1 MPTVSGLV
9 PDWNDFGGW
18 RGVSCGQRPAARYRT
33 LTKVTLRLFD
43 TASRAV
49 REFRPVTHGKA
60 SVYLCGPT
68 VQGAPHLGHLRSAVC
83 FDILVRW
90 LEASG
95 QQVTYCRNVT
105 DIDDKILHA
114 AAAAEIPWW
123 ALAERNQREFSR
135 AYALVGC
142 RPPDAEPRATGHV
155 PDMIA
160 LIGRLVRTGH
170 AYLTGG
176 DVYFDVR
183 TDPDY
188 GTLSRQPASGP
199 PAVPGEEPVSTGE
212 PGPNRD
218 REHANPQAVK
228 RDPRDFAL
236 WKGAKPAEPAWQAPW
251 GRGRPGWH
259 IECSAMAV
267 GYLGSTFDIHGGGQD
282 LIFPHHENERAQSRM
297 AGDEFARYW
306 VHHGLVTIAD
316 TKMSKSTGNALA
328 ATDALQRVRPQ
339 ELRYYLSQAH
349 YRSTIEYSPEA
360 LEDAASAYQ
369 RIERFVT
376 RAQPAVGGAVPG
388 HEGPAPGLPISFTAA
403 LDDDLGVSS
412 ALAALHATVRDGNY
426 ALSRGDVENVAT
438 CLTQARAML
447 AVLGL
452 DPLAPAW
459 QAGDQSGRLH
469 EVVGALVA
477 LALRQRDAARS
488 RGDYASADSI
498 RDSLEASGV
507 VVEDTPEGTRW
518 ELAR

>member
-1 MPTVSGLV
+1 M
-9 PDWNDFGGW
+9 
-18 RGVSCGQRPAARYRT
+18 
-33 LTKVTLRLFD
+33 TLRLFD
-43 TASRAV
+43 TASRTV

-60 SVYLCGPT
+60 SVYLCGAT

-90 LEASG
+90 LDASG

-105 DIDDKILHA
+105 DIDDKILRA
-114 AAAAEIPWW
+114 AAAEEIPWW
-123 ALAERNQREFSR
+123 ALAERYHREFSG
-135 AYALVGC
+135 AYALIGC
-142 RPPDAEPRATGHV
+142 RPPEAEPRATGHI

-160 LIGRLVRTGH
+160 LIGRLVRSGH

-176 DVYFDVR
+176 DVYFDVNS
-183 TDPDY
+183 DPDY
-188 GTLSRQPASGP
+188 GTLSRQTRSGQLPAL
-199 PAVPGEEPVSTGE
+199 AEEE
-212 PGPNRD
+212 A
-218 REHANPQAVK
+218 ANPRAVK
-228 RDPRDFAL
+228 KDPRDFVV

-282 LIFPHHENERAQSRM
+282 LVFPHHENERAQAQA

-306 VHHGLVTIAD
+306 VHHGLVTVVD

-328 ATDALQRVRPQ
+328 AADALQRVRPQ
-339 ELRYYLSQAH
+339 ELRYYLGQPH
-349 YRSTIEYSPEA
+349 YRSTIEYSSEG
-360 LEDAASAYQ
+360 LEDAAAAYQ

-376 RAQPAVGGAVPG
+376 RAQHTLGSAAPSAEPL
-388 HEGPAPGLPISFTAA
+388 APGLPISFTAA
-403 LDDDLGVSS
+403 LDDDLSVPS
-412 ALAALHATVRDGNY
+412 ALAAVHATVRDGNY
-426 ALSRGDVENVAT
+426 ALSKGDQENAAT
-438 CLTQARAML
+438 CLAQARAML

-459 QAGDQSGRLH
+459 QSGGQDSRLR
-469 EVVGALVA
+469 EVVDALVA
-477 LALRQRDAARS
+477 LALKEREAARA

-498 RDSLEASGV
+498 RDTLEASGV
-507 VVEDTPEGTRW
+507 VVEDTGEGTRW